1 MRAVNAELRYIQLSE
16 SMATDVTLGV
26 AKGFD
31 AAGAKKEI
39 STNYG
44 FSSVPVLDLD
54 FKRFNLN
61 AKQTFVL
68 PAQFG
73 LVLSAAGQYSSNIL
87 PSSEQV
93 SFGSWRY
100 AMGYPQGEQSGDK
113 GVGASLEINRRF
125 NTGWRYLSNVQP
137 YALVDY
143 ARTWYNNASL
153 QQLNQRHLSSVALGL
168 SLPTT
173 STIYS
178 ISTSPSPSPPA
189 PPTATTATCA
199 STRIT
204 LFITTHSER
213 HAPSRTNRG
222 VDKSR
227 YPRACCDRRFCRFP
241 TSRYV
246 TPDVT

>member
-1 MRAVNAELRYIQLSE
+1 
-16 SMATDVTLGV
+16 MATDVTLGV
-26 AKGFD
+26 ARVLTPPARKGNLDQLRVFLGACPGPGFQALQPERETNVC
-31 AAGAKKEI
+31 AAGAVWPGAVRGRPI
-39 STNYG
+39 LQQYPALVRTG
-44 FSSVPVLDLD
+44 LVRQLAL
-54 FKRFNLN
+54 RHG
-61 AKQTFVL
+61 L
-68 PAQFG
+68 PAKENR
-73 LVLSAAGQYSSNIL
+73 AATRA
-87 PSSEQV
+87 
-93 SFGSWRY
+93 W
-100 AMGYPQGEQSGDK
+100 
-113 GVGASLEINRRF
+113 ASLEINRRF

-189 PPTATTATCA
+189 PQRRQPRPALQRELL
-199 STRIT
+199 SLLRRI
-204 LFITTHSER
+204 LNGMP
-213 HAPSRTNRG
+213 PSRTNRG

-227 YPRACCDRRFCRFP
+227 YPRACCDRRYRFP

>member
-1 MRAVNAELRYIQLSE
+1 M
-16 SMATDVTLGV
+16 
-26 AKGFD
+26 
-31 AAGAKKEI
+31 
-39 STNYG
+39 
-44 FSSVPVLDLD
+44 
-54 FKRFNLN
+54 
-61 AKQTFVL
+61 L

-168 SLPTT
+168 RFTDDKV
-173 STIYS
+173 
-178 ISTSPSPSPPA
+178 
-189 PPTATTATCA
+189 
-199 STRIT
+199 
-204 LFITTHSER
+204 LFIRFQRRQARRLPHLQRRQPRPALQRELLSLLR
-213 HAPSRTNRG
+213 RILNGMPPSRTNRASINH
-222 VDKSR
+222 DI
-227 YPRACCDRRFCRFP
+227 PRLLRQALLP
-241 TSRYV
+241 VSTRYV

>member
-1 MRAVNAELRYIQLSE
+1 M
-16 SMATDVTLGV
+16 
-26 AKGFD
+26 
-31 AAGAKKEI
+31 
-39 STNYG
+39 
-44 FSSVPVLDLD
+44 PVLDLD

-143 ARTWYNNASL
+143 ARTWYNNSSL

-168 SLPTT
+168 RFTDDK
-173 STIYS
+173 YY
-178 ISTSPSPSPPA
+178 
-189 PPTATTATCA
+189 
-199 STRIT
+199 
-204 LFITTHSER
+204 LFDFNV
-213 HAPSRTNRG
+213 AKPVASRTSNGDNRDLRFNANYSLLRR
-222 VDKSR
+222 VLNDMIHV
-227 YPRACCDRRFCRFP
+227 PRKPGRR
-241 TSRYV
+241 
-246 TPDVT
+246 

>member
-1 MRAVNAELRYIQLSE
+1 M
-16 SMATDVTLGV
+16 
-26 AKGFD
+26 
-31 AAGAKKEI
+31 
-39 STNYG
+39 
-44 FSSVPVLDLD
+44 PVLDLD

-168 SLPTT
+168 RFTDDKYYLFDFNVAKPVASRT
-173 STIYS
+173 S
-178 ISTSPSPSPPA
+178 
-189 PPTATTATCA
+189 TATTATCA

-213 HAPSRTNRG
+213 HAP
-222 VDKSR
+222 VPDK
-227 YPRACCDRRFCRFP
+227 PGRR
-241 TSRYV
+241 
-246 TPDVT
+246 